1 MTPARHDHSGLVQGG
16 HHLRKETNG
25 GNFCRQNQQVGDKRD
40 LQRELKRFPGF
51 KVSYHEGNNLLRSKI
66 MRDRKHEGW
75 GCGRRLYSL
84 LEG

>member
-40 LQRELKRFPGF
+40 LQRETEKGSL
-51 KVSYHEGNNLLRSKI
+51 VSK
-66 MRDRKHEGW
+66 
-75 GCGRRLYSL
+75 
-84 LEG
+84 